1 MDLTCNE
8 PSVAQKEMEEQNKK
22 DADDL
27 RYLKEVELYFTMK
40 EYIDI
45 LNRNACIPQFK
56 LKVIASG
63 YQTTKENLI
72 IVFYVANKWR
82 EYFVDG
88 LAKCIEEKWEEM
100 PSKRIVCN
108 YMYIEAIK
116 DCSQVFY

>member
-8 PSVAQKEMEEQNKK
+8 PSVAQKQMEEQNKK

-40 EYIDI
+40 EHIDI
-45 LNRNACIPQFK
+45 LNRNACIPHFK
-56 LKVIASG
+56 LKVIASV

-82 EYFVDG
+82 NKFCRW
-88 LAKCIEEKWEEM
+88 L
-100 PSKRIVCN
+100 SK
-108 YMYIEAIK
+108 MH
-116 DCSQVFY
+116 